1 MRQLFAMQR
10 QYTTLLPPSVV
21 RRRLEQSI
29 KQPPQGGW
37 KGLLWRI
44 SPFYPPCWGDVHP
57 SADSF
62 TARLPMNRT
71 DGPLVQGYWQ
81 ATPASAGLPAG
92 TSIRLV
98 IKLPLSERLFGNFLI
113 GSLLTFC
120 LWCGVFTHPAQAPL
134 IPIAM
139 LGFFTGLFV
148 LTRCWSLRSAARY
161 FQQALALRP
170 QPN

>member
-1 MRQLFAMQR
+1 MQR
-10 QYTTLLPPSVV
+10 QYTTLLPPNAV

-29 KQPPQGGW
+29 KQPPKGGW

-44 SPFYPPCWGDVHP
+44 NSFHPPCWGEVHP
-57 SADSF
+57 STDSF
-62 TARLPMNRT
+62 TARLPMNRPN
-71 DGPLVQGYWQ
+71 GPLVQGYWQ
-81 ATPASAGLPAG
+81 ATPTSAGLPAG

-98 IKLPLSERLFGNFLI
+98 IKLPLSERLFGNFLL
-113 GSLLTFC
+113 GSLLTTC
-120 LWCGVFTHPAQAPL
+120 LCRGVFTHPTQAPL

-139 LGFFTGLFV
+139 LGLFTGLFV